1 MFSINIS
8 IFIEINTTFTFENI
22 SIEPPIP
29 EILNGRWQ
37 QVLLVLKSVA
47 ASSMM
52 ERMLKRVGLQSSKKV
67 LDTEKQQSAETE
79 ATASS
84 NSDDKDVAVDGR
96 KSPESSEL
104 QWCDLLSF
112 RNVCAIG
119 TADSGSGCS
128 AGNQLGNDDTVVRRS
143 RRSRVFSFHYLD
155 LHIMEFKPRAITR
168 RLCGGKKPDNELYR
182 SNSFKFERFE
192 RIDDAASLQKQV

>member
-1 MFSINIS
+1 
-8 IFIEINTTFTFENI
+8 
-22 SIEPPIP
+22 
-29 EILNGRWQ
+29 
-37 QVLLVLKSVA
+37 
-47 ASSMM
+47 MM
-52 ERMLKRVGLQSSKKV
+52 ERMLKRVGLQSSKKI

-79 ATASS
+79 AATTS
-84 NSDDKDVAVDGR
+84 NSEVKDVSADDR
-96 KSPESSEL
+96 KSPDSGEL

-112 RNVCAIG
+112 RNVCAVG

-128 AGNQLGNDDTVVRRS
+128 AGSIGNQLGNDDTVVRRS
-143 RRSRVFSFHYLD
+143 RRSRVFNFHYLD

-192 RIDDAASLQKQV
+192 RIDDAGSLQKQVGFDN

>member
-1 MFSINIS
+1 
-8 IFIEINTTFTFENI
+8 
-22 SIEPPIP
+22 
-29 EILNGRWQ
+29 
-37 QVLLVLKSVA
+37 
-47 ASSMM
+47 MM

-67 LDTEKQQSAETE
+67 LDTEKQQPAETE
-79 ATASS
+79 AATSS
-84 NSDDKDVAVDGR
+84 NSVDKDVATDDR
-96 KSPESSEL
+96 KSPESGEL

-112 RNVCAIG
+112 RNVCAVG
-119 TADSGSGCS
+119 TADSSSGCS
-128 AGNQLGNDDTVVRRS
+128 AGSLGNQLENDNTVVHRS

-192 RIDDAASLQKQV
+192 RIDDAASLQKQVQNFSLN

>member
-1 MFSINIS
+1 
-8 IFIEINTTFTFENI
+8 
-22 SIEPPIP
+22 
-29 EILNGRWQ
+29 
-37 QVLLVLKSVA
+37 
-47 ASSMM
+47 MM

-67 LDTEKQQSAETE
+67 LDTEKQQPSESE
-79 ATASS
+79 AAACS
-84 NSDDKDVAVDGR
+84 NSEIKNVAADDR
-96 KSPESSEL
+96 KSPESGEL

-112 RNVCAIG
+112 RNVCAVG

-128 AGNQLGNDDTVVRRS
+128 VGSIGNQLGNDDSVERRS
-143 RRSRVFSFHYLD
+143 RRSRVFNFHYLD

-192 RIDDAASLQKQV
+192 RIDDPGSLQKQVTKITF